1 MNDKAQVGGGLGMIM
16 GIIFLF
22 MTIVVLVGF
31 LPAMNSLIA
40 QQRGQDSLNCI
51 SSKNVCGATQLN
63 IYCYNA
69 TRESDSTSCM
79 IFSIYTP
86 FILIVV
92 LVGGVGGIL
101 YGRSMGPPP
110 QQQYSGY

>member
-1 MNDKAQVGGGLGMIM
+1 MNNKAQMGGGLGMII

-31 LPAMNSLIA
+31 LPAINEMIYE
-40 QQRGQDSLNCI
+40 QRGQTSLNCV
-51 SSKNVCGATQLN
+51 SSKNVCGAGQLDT
-63 IYCYNA
+63 YCYNS
-69 TRESDSTSCM
+69 TKDSDTTSCT

-101 YGRSMGPPP
+101 YGRSVAPP
-110 QQQYSGY
+110 QQQGYGY

>member
-1 MNDKAQVGGGLGMIM
+1 MNNKAQAGGLGMII

-31 LPAMNSLIA
+31 LPAINSMIA
-40 QQRGQDSLNCI
+40 QQRGQQSLNCI
-51 SSKNVCGATQLN
+51 SSKNVCGAGQLD

-69 TRESDSTSCM
+69 TKDSDTTSCM
-79 IFSIYTP
+79 IFSIYSP

-101 YGRSMGPPP
+101 YGRSMAPPP
-110 QQQYSGY
+110 TQGYQGY